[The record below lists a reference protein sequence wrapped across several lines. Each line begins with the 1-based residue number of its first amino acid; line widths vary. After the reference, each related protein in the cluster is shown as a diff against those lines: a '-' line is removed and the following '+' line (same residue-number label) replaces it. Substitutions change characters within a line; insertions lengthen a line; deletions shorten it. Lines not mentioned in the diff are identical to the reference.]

1 MIKIFDSLWKLGTLL
16 EAKTLYWFQYTKKR
30 TEAEKNQ
37 DKDRKVLKKL
47 TNNFVYEKTMEKL
60 RNKIDVNLQATKK
73 AI

>member
-1 MIKIFDSLWKLGTLL
+1 MIKNMIKIFDSLWKLESLL

-30 TEAEKNQ
+30 TEPEKNQ

-60 RNKIDVNLQATKK
+60 RNKIGATL
-73 AI
+73 